1 MSEPWHRLQ
10 LLVALGFA
18 LVLTRLG
25 WLQLQAGP
33 ELARQARQNA
43 TRHLSLAAARGAITD
58 RLGRQLVSNAP
69 GYSVSLVAGHRT
81 HHQALLTALAQVLE
95 LSPERVRQLSQ
106 SLAEDPSQEVPVLS
120 SLDRGQL
127 ARLAELSNLFP
138 EIRLEEVPG
147 RHYPYGSLACHTL
160 GHLGQGETGWEGREG
175 LEFSQQE
182 RLEGVPG
189 ERIVQ
194 VDSRGKVLRV
204 LSERPPRPGKALR
217 LTLDLD
223 LQRVAEKALSEQVAR
238 RSQALK
244 QWVAGAAVA
253 IEPDTGKV
261 RALVSLPGYE
271 PEWFLG
277 SAPPG
282 TFERLFKDP
291 RGPLVNRAVGAA
303 YPPASTFKLV
313 TTMAALEAGKLPN
326 GRVFHCGGALVV
338 GGLPFHCFVRSG
350 HGSLRLESA
359 LAQSCDVVFYQLGRE
374 LGPGP
379 LAKWSKRLGLGSP
392 TGICLPGEV
401 AGNVPTPEWKKKETG
416 TVWFPGDDANFS
428 IGQGFLTVTPLQMAV
443 LVSSLVNGGKL
454 IRPRLLEDE
463 PLDFEQLD
471 LPAHPRLLAGLRK
484 TALEGTARG
493 VADDLELSGKTGT
506 VENFSS
512 FLNPLGANHVWFVG
526 YAPVQRPKLVVVVFL
541 ERSGGYG
548 GSLAA
553 PVAAAI
559 LRAWRPDRK

>member
-18 LVLTRLG
+18 LLLTRLG
-25 WLQLQAGP
+25 WLQLKAGQDF
-33 ELARQARQNA
+33 ARQARQNA
-43 TRHLSLAAARGAITD
+43 TRRLTLAAPRGAITD
-58 RLGRQLVSNAP
+58 RLGRVLVSNAP
-69 GYSVSLVAGHRT
+69 GYSVSLVAGRST
-81 HHQALLTALAQVLE
+81 RHQALLAAVADCLG
-95 LSPERVRQLSQ
+95 LSPERVEQLNH
-106 SLAEDPSQEVPVLS
+106 SLATDPSQEVAVLS
-120 SLDRGQL
+120 SLDRSQL

-160 GHLGQGETGWEGREG
+160 GHLGQGEAGWEGREG
-175 LEFSQQE
+175 LEFSQQR
-182 RLEGVPG
+182 RLEGQPG
-189 ERIVQ
+189 ERVVQ
-194 VDSRGKVLRV
+194 VDSRGQVLRV
-204 LSERPPRPGKALR
+204 LSERAPRPGQALR
-217 LTLDLD
+217 LTLDLE
-223 LQRVAEKALSEQVAR
+223 LQQVAEQALAAQLES
-238 RSQALK
+238 RSRALK

-261 RALVSLPGYE
+261 RAMVSLPGYQ

-291 RGPLVNRAVGAA
+291 RGPLVHRAVGAA

-313 TTMAALEAGKLPN
+313 TTMAALEAGRLPT

-338 GGLPFHCFVRSG
+338 GGMPFHCFVRSG
-350 HGSLRLESA
+350 HGSLQLESA

-374 LGPGP
+374 LGAGP
-379 LAKWSKRLGLGSP
+379 LVTWSRRLGLGRP

-401 AGNVPTPEWKKKETG
+401 AGNVPTPEWKEKEMG
-416 TVWFPGDDANFS
+416 VPWFPGDDANFS

-443 LVSSLVNGGKL
+443 LVSSLVNGGRR

-463 PLDFEQLD
+463 AFEFESLE

-484 TALEGTARG
+484 TAVEGTARG
-493 VADDLELSGKTGT
+493 VADDLDFSGKTGT

-512 FLNPLGANHVWFVG
+512 FLNPFGANHVWFVG
-526 YAPVQRPKLVVVVFL
+526 YAPSSQPKLVVVVFI

-553 PVAAAI
+553 PVAATI